1 MADVRQTL
9 AEATRALERAGVP
22 DPCLDAEWLLAHVL
36 GMDRLAMRMSGA
48 AQLTPQQEQRMASLL
63 LSRTRRVPLQYLLG
77 TQGFYGL
84 EIQTDARAL
93 IPRQE
98 TETLCE
104 TGIAHLRALGPAP
117 APAPEALDLCTG
129 TGAVALALKH
139 ECPFARVAA
148 SDLSGEALSLARENA
163 RRLGLSVAFFAGDL
177 FAAVGERRFDLILSN
192 PPYIPTDECAR
203 LQPEV
208 LREPRMALDGGA
220 DGLDFYRRIAR
231 EAPARLT
238 ARGMLAVEAGDG
250 QAPAVASLFEAAGLR
265 DVEAVSDLYGHARVV
280 RAYAAGHV

>member
-9 AEATRALERAGVP
+9 LEAARALERAGVP
-22 DPCLDAEWLLAHVL
+22 DPRLDAEWLLAHVL
-36 GMDRLAMRMSGA
+36 GMDRLSMRMSGA

-63 LSRTRRVPLQYLLG
+63 LSRTRRAPLQYLLG

-104 TGIAHLRALGPAP
+104 TGIAHLRALGPT
-117 APAPEALDLCTG
+117 PAPEALDLCTG
-129 TGAVALALKH
+129 TGAVALALRH

-163 RRLGLSVAFFAGDL
+163 RRLGLPVDFFAGDL
-177 FAAVGERRFDLILSN
+177 FAAVGERRFDLIVSN

-208 LREPRMALDGGA
+208 CFEPRMALDGGA

-231 EAPARLT
+231 EAPAHLS

-250 QAPAVASLFEAAGLR
+250 QAAAVAALFEAAGLR
-265 DVEAVSDLYGHARVV
+265 DAEAVNDLYGHARVV
-280 RAYAAGHV
+280 RAFAAGHV

>member
-9 AEATRALERAGVP
+9 LEAARALERAGVP
-22 DPCLDAEWLLAHVL
+22 DPRLDAEWLLAHVL
-36 GMDRLAMRMSGA
+36 GMDRLSMRMSGA

-63 LSRTRRVPLQYLLG
+63 LSRTRRTPLQYLLG

-117 APAPEALDLCTG
+117 EALDLCTG
-129 TGAVALALKH
+129 TGAVALALAH

-250 QAPAVASLFEAAGLR
+250 QAAAVASLFEAAGLR

-280 RAYAAGHV
+280 RAYAAGHD

>member
-1 MADVRQTL
+1 M
-9 AEATRALERAGVP
+9 
-22 DPCLDAEWLLAHVL
+22 
-36 GMDRLAMRMSGA
+36 RLSGT

-63 LSRTRRVPLQYLLG
+63 LSRTRRTPLQYLLG

-84 EIQTDARAL
+84 EIRTDARAL

-104 TGIAHLRALGPAP
+104 TGIAHLRALGPLPPP
-117 APAPEALDLCTG
+117 AALDLCTG

-148 SDLSGEALSLARENA
+148 SDLSAEALSLARENA
-163 RRLGLSVAFFAGDL
+163 RRLGLSVDFFAGDL
-177 FAAVGERRFDLILSN
+177 FDAVGERRFDLILSN
-192 PPYIPTDECAR
+192 PPYIPSDECAR

-231 EAPARLT
+231 LT

-250 QAPAVASLFEAAGLR
+250 QTPAVAALFEAAGLCG
-265 DVEAVSDLYGHARVV
+265 VETVSDLYGHARVV
-280 RAYAAGHV
+280 RAYAAGHL

>member
-22 DPCLDAEWLLAHVL
+22 DPRLDAEWLLAYVL

-84 EIQTDARAL
+84 EIQTDVRAL

-104 TGIAHLRALGPAP
+104 TGIAHLRALG
-117 APAPEALDLCTG
+117 PAPEALDLCTG

-148 SDLSGEALSLARENA
+148 SDASAEALSLARENA
-163 RRLGLSVAFFAGDL
+163 RRLGLSVDFFEGDL
-177 FAAVGERRFDLILSN
+177 FDAVGERRFDLILSN

-250 QAPAVASLFEAAGLR
+250 QAAAVASLFEAAGLR

-280 RAYAAGHV
+280 RAYAAGHL

>member
-1 MADVRQTL
+1 MADVRHTL
-9 AEATRALERAGVP
+9 LEAARALERAGVP
-22 DPCLDAEWLLAHVL
+22 DPRLDAEWLLAHVL
-36 GMDRLAMRMSGA
+36 GMDRLSMRMSGA

-104 TGIAHLRALGPAP
+104 TGIAHLRALGP

-250 QAPAVASLFEAAGLR
+250 QAAAVASLFEAAGLCG
-265 DVEAVSDLYGHARVV
+265 VEAVSDLYGHARVV
-280 RAYAAGHV
+280 RAYAAGHL